1 LGKYEDFVLTAL
13 SLQGNNAL
21 FIDKSQSE
29 RKDIL
34 SQFIGVDIFDKLYNV
49 ASDHNKETSTLIRR
63 FKNDDFTANLLK
75 LNEALETITE
85 EYRIISEELSG
96 LECEEEELNDG
107 IIENTSKLV
116 TLASSIR
123 GLDEIESDKHSSE
136 KQLEVLT
143 EASSSLSEKLGK
155 YTTLKSDIDNLVETH
170 FSDITI
176 HHNEYNKLLNS
187 KREITHSMEKLE
199 LRQKSLDKSLL
210 HLSEHEY
217 NPDCSICL
225 KNSESVIKNKENV
238 QSELS
243 DVNLEIGKNSALLN
257 SLEGE
262 ISELSWVVKRWDE
275 YTSTME
281 KKRKLD
287 SAISD
292 TERELTST
300 DGNVFRVKTKLE
312 RLEEELSDYYRFETD
327 YKTNL
332 TLNKI
337 IGELKS
343 KLNIVRSKIS
353 DTDKRLLGKNGEQ
366 SSVQKEIQLL
376 TDKIE
381 EVRKLEAEHK
391 SYEYYLDAVK
401 RDGISYE
408 LISKIIPIIEGEVNN
423 ILAQMV
429 EFGMQL
435 EMDGKNI
442 NAYIVYADQQWPLE
456 MSSGMERF
464 ISGLAIRVALINVC
478 NLPRPNF
485 LVVDEGF
492 GSLDSENM
500 TSMFMMFNYLK
511 TQFDFVMVISHID
524 SMRDIVDQLIEIKKT
539 NGFSYLKF

>member
-1 LGKYEDFVLTAL
+1 
-13 SLQGNNAL
+13 
-21 FIDKSQSE
+21 
-29 RKDIL
+29 
-34 SQFIGVDIFDKLYNV
+34 
-49 ASDHNKETSTLIRR
+49 
-63 FKNDDFTANLLK
+63 
-75 LNEALETITE
+75 LNEALETITD
-85 EYRIISEELSG
+85 EYRIISEELSA
-96 LECEEEELNDG
+96 LKSEEAELNDG
-107 IIENTSKLV
+107 VIENTSKLV
-116 TLASSIR
+116 TLADSVR
-123 GLDEIESDKHSSE
+123 LLDDILSE
-136 KQLEVLT
+136 KIDEDGKLITLNETSTL
-143 EASSSLSEKLGK
+143 LSEKLGK
-155 YTTLKSDIDNLVETH
+155 YTALKSDIDNLIQTH
-170 FSDITI
+170 FSDISI
-176 HHNEYNKLLNS
+176 RYDEYNKLLNS
-187 KREITHSMEKLE
+187 KRELTHSLEKLE
-199 LRQKSLDKSLL
+199 LRQKSLDTSLL

-225 KNSESVIKNKENV
+225 KNSESVIKNKENA
-238 QSELS
+238 QHELS
-243 DVNLEIGKNSALLN
+243 KIRNDVEKTTQLLN
-257 SLEGE
+257 SVESE
-262 ISELSWVVKRWDE
+262 ISELSWVVRRWDE

-300 DGNVFRVKTKLE
+300 DGSIFRVKTKLE
-312 RLEEELSDYYRFETD
+312 KLEEDISDCYRFEND
-327 YKTNL
+327 FKSNIE
-332 TLNKI
+332 LNKI

-343 KLNIVRSKIS
+343 KLNIVRSRIS